1 MTREVSGRRVIIVE
15 DDESLRKMLTRHLRK
30 RGFTVIEAGDAESV
44 LLRASR
50 ERRPFDVAVADVH
63 LPGLSGV
70 ELLRLLLAHSP
81 LKPVLLITGDG
92 EEALARKALQAGAA
106 GYLLKPFELF
116 ELDAALDQALSRVE
130 LLETTEALARS
141 GRVTQTDDIS
151 TGVPVDWLELADHR
165 SEAGAGHGYRVAR
178 LAGTLAANLPL
189 PPDTREQEALESAAR
204 AHELGRLLGPVA
216 DPNTLAART
225 AEFLHNLDTPPSV
238 MRIVNNF
245 RERWDGSGQPV
256 GLSGHEIPP
265 ASLVLA
271 AADMLDQHA
280 AQRLAGGDEPGAA
293 MSTAFDEVR
302 ERAPDA
308 FGPDVTAALDAAQD
322 VVTAIWVLARG
333 RAGEIPEEI

>member
-1 MTREVSGRRVIIVE
+1 MTKEVSGRRVIVVE
-15 DDESLRKMLTRHLRK
+15 DDESLRRMLARHLRK

-130 LLETTEALARS
+130 LLETAEALARA
-141 GRVTQTDDIS
+141 GRVAQTDA
-151 TGVPVDWLELADHR
+151 VAYNLPAEWLELADQR
-165 SEAGAGHGYRVAR
+165 SDGGAGHGYRVAR
-178 LAGTLAANLPL
+178 LAGTLASNLPL
-189 PPDTREQEALESAAR
+189 APDAHGQEALETAAR

-216 DPNTLAART
+216 DENTLAART

-256 GLSGHEIPP
+256 GLSGAEIPP

-271 AADMLDQHA
+271 AADMLDQNA
-280 AQRLAGGDEPGAA
+280 AKHLANGEEPGAA
-293 MSTAFDEVR
+293 VSIALEEVR
-302 ERAPDA
+302 KCAPDA
-308 FGPDVTAALDAAQD
+308 FGPDVTAALDSAED
-322 VVTAIWVLARG
+322 VVTAIWILARG
-333 RAGEIPEEI
+333 QSMEVKDAG